1 MKFLC
6 KILLLFFITFL
17 TAPTIV
23 SIIDSNA
30 TISFFYN
37 VEEDDTY
44 TSSFDEIKC
53 IQTIFSIPLIVD
65 FEGFQKV
72 KFSVFNDTSITSIVP
87 KIFLR
92 PPELI

>member
-23 SIIDSNA
+23 SLIDRDA
-30 TISFFYN
+30 TISFFYTI
-37 VEEDDTY
+37 EEDDTA
-44 TSSFDEIKC
+44 SSFDEIKC
-53 IQTIFSIPLIVD
+53 IQTIFSIPLLVD
-65 FEGFQKV
+65 FDGFQKV
-72 KFSVFNDTSITSIVP
+72 QFYIFYDKIVTSIAP

-92 PPELI
+92 PPE